1 MNGLERKG
9 FSVLQ
14 GIDVINTVLRAGEKD
29 AIDDQ
34 IDKLSGFYDSEVTVE
49 DYAKTN

>member
-1 MNGLERKG
+1 MKGLEAKG
-9 FSVLQ
+9 FPVLR

-34 IDKLSGFYDSEVTVE
+34 IDKISGFYDSEISE
-49 DYAKTN
+49 EEYAKN